1 MLCLYNGFRLS
12 SAQQICFKIAMAG
25 KTTPNRVKFKLKFV
39 IHLPDRQTALTCAA
53 SRQDDVEVVVGGIAM
68 VEADG
73 DHRRVQADDAGVT
86 TGTPDLQ
93 LKDNK

>member
-1 MLCLYNGFRLS
+1 M
-12 SAQQICFKIAMAG
+12 
-25 KTTPNRVKFKLKFV
+25 
-39 IHLPDRQTALTCAA
+39 PDRQTALTCAA
-53 SRQDDVEVVVGGIAM
+53 SWQDDVEVVVGGIAM

-73 DHRRVQADDAGVT
+73 GHRRVEANDAGVA